1 MILKIILILITV
13 FSWLLFI
20 TIIVNKGKR
29 NDNGIEDNIITSG
42 VKILTGI
49 IAVCLLVI
57 TGVLFINESLIL
69 KEHAITTQV
78 DKKGDKLLPIG
89 SVILLEDS
97 TKKVMIIG
105 YCQYELES
113 NELWDYAGCLYP
125 EGYLGSDKTFLFNS
139 DQIKEINFLGM
150 ASEEQQEFA
159 DYAKKI
165 LKDERDK
172 IK

>member
-1 MILKIILILITV
+1 V

-20 TIIVNKGKR
+20 KIIVNKGKT
-29 NDNGIEDNIITSG
+29 NDNGIEENTITSSI
-42 VKILTGI
+42 KIFTGI

-57 TGVLFINESLIL
+57 TGILFINESLIL
-69 KEHAITTQV
+69 KGQAVATQV
-78 DKKGDKLLPIG
+78 YKKGDKLLPIG

-97 TKKVMIIG
+97 TKEVMIIG
-105 YCQYELES
+105 YCQNEIAS

-139 DQIKEINFLGM
+139 DQINKISCLGKET
-150 ASEEQQEFA
+150 EEQQEFA
-159 DYAKKI
+159 AYVKQI
-165 LKDERDK
+165 LKNERDK